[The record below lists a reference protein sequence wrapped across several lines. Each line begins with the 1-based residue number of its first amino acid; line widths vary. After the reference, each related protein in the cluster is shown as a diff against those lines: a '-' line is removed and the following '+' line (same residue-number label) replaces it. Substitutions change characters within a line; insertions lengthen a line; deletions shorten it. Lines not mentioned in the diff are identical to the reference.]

1 MNENNPLGF
10 NLGDD
15 TFVITKDEIGND
27 KLDRS
32 IIE

>member
-1 MNENNPLGF
+1 MENNPLGF
-10 NLGDD
+10 NLSED
-15 TFVITKDEIGND
+15 TFAITKDESGNS